1 MTLQEGLYHIRFVP
15 SGIQPPF
22 VGGLY
27 ATATE
32 IGEPILAEVADS
44 KGLQTVGN
52 FPLSILTA

>member
-1 MTLQEGLYHIRFVP
+1 MAPLKDGLYQIRFVP

-32 IGEPILAEVADS
+32 IGEPVLAEVQGA
-44 KGLQTVGN
+44 KGIQTV
-52 FPLSILTA
+52 S